1 MFGQKFKKE
10 HLMNAFN
17 KAKNFV
23 GNAYNKSKNIVN
35 HIDSAVKIGK
45 NIYSTISPVL
55 DKYLGNHSKAIHDN
69 VIRGIS
75 KYDDIK
81 NKVIENHD
89 DIINDYNNVKHKLF
103 KNV

>member
-10 HLMNAFN
+10 HLQNAFN
-17 KAKNFV
+17 KAKNFI
-23 GNAYNKSKNIVN
+23 GDAYLKSKNVLN
-35 HIDSAVKIGK
+35 NIDNGIKIGK
-45 NIYSTISPVL
+45 QIYSHVSPL
-55 DKYLGNHSKAIHDN
+55 LNKYLGNHSKRIHDN
-69 VIRGIS
+69 VMRGIS

-89 DIINDYNNVKHKLF
+89 DIMHDYNTVKHKLF